1 MMKEPHVEY
10 PNYTALPEHTIVSIE
25 PITFSPKDFFRH
37 KLKLLAN
44 NPSSILK
51 NGHRVKILN
60 LKTNVSK
67 EITVSF
73 CAILI
78 GSRPDLTYLPEKLSD
93 KTDAENRI
101 ETYFENQEI
110 APRINAKLRRCAFCR
125 LCKILRNQSSVVNHL
140 SEDKADER
148 SVPLTSITGDNLGI
162 GVNRSKPVDC
172 RLNPI
177 AVNKFTNKVLNA
189 PDGLYAMGP
198 LVGDNFVRFIPGG
211 ALAIVSDLYKSRK
224 VLDCEVTFIKESDT
238 RS

>member
-1 MMKEPHVEY
+1 MMKEPSVTY

-25 PITFSPKDFFRH
+25 PITFSPKEFFRH
-37 KLKLLAN
+37 KLKLLSN
-44 NPSSILK
+44 NTSAPTRP
-51 NGHRVKILN
+51 GHRVKILN
-60 LKTNVSK
+60 IKTNTSK
-67 EITVSF
+67 EMIVSF

-78 GSRPDLTYLPEKLSD
+78 GSRPDLTYLPDNMSDEK
-93 KTDAENRI
+93 TYIENRI
-101 ETYFENQEI
+101 ESYFENQEI

-125 LCKILRNQSSVVNHL
+125 FCKVLRNQSSMVNHL
-140 SEDKADER
+140 PQTEVRPVRLSN
-148 SVPLTSITGDNLGI
+148 TGDLVGI
-162 GVNRSKPVDC
+162 GVDQNKPVDC

-211 ALAIVSDLYKSRK
+211 ALAIVSDLYKNRS
-224 VLDCEVTFIKESDT
+224 VLDCDIGLIKESDT